1 MGNEEAVLLKKLQQ
15 GDAEAYITLY
25 NQYYPSLYT
34 YILHF
39 VNVPEFAED
48 ALQEVFI
55 KIWEIRERINPAL
68 SFSGYLYRIT
78 RNHVFKSIKKITAD
92 EALRLQ
98 VMQELQRQTEDADTK
113 LIWKEY
119 EALLHKAIRQLPPQ
133 RQKIFRLCREESK
146 TYEEVALELGISRNT
161 VKEHMVLAMKSI
173 RFFFYTNNDGL
184 LPFLFISSLM
194 LDQGSPKKI
203 FSPPPTLPAVSGIV
217 YTCPLKETKHII
229 NNYSS
234 AGSNGYVLQRKPLS

>member
-1 MGNEEAVLLKKLQQ
+1 MGNEEAVLLRKLQQ
-15 GDAEAYITLY
+15 GDAEAFITLY

-55 KIWEIRERINPAL
+55 KIWEIRDRINPEL

-98 VMQELQRQTEDADTK
+98 VMQQLQQQANDADTR
-113 LIWKEY
+113 LLWKQY
-119 EALLHKAIRQLPPQ
+119 ETLLHEAIRQLPPQ
-133 RQKIFRLCREESK
+133 RQKVFRLCREESK
-146 TYEEVALELGISRNT
+146 SYEEVAMELGISRNT
-161 VKEHMVLAMKSI
+161 VKEHMVLAVKSI
-173 RFFFYTNNDGL
+173 KFFFYTNTDGI
-184 LPFLFISSLM
+184 LPFLLFSGLLLDISRS
-194 LDQGSPKKI
+194 
-203 FSPPPTLPAVSGIV
+203 
-217 YTCPLKETKHII
+217 
-229 NNYSS
+229 
-234 AGSNGYVLQRKPLS
+234 

>member
-1 MGNEEAVLLKKLQQ
+1 MGNEEAVLLRKLQQ

-55 KIWEIRERINPAL
+55 KIWEIKERINPEL
-68 SFSGYLYRIT
+68 CFSGYLYRIT
-78 RNHVFKSIKKITAD
+78 RNHVFKLLKKITAD

-98 VMQELQRQTEDADTK
+98 VMQQLQQQTEDADTQ
-113 LIWKEY
+113 LLWKQY
-119 EALLHKAIRQLPPQ
+119 EALLHEAIRQLPPQ
-133 RQKIFRLCREESK
+133 RQKVFRLCREESK
-146 TYEEVALELGISRNT
+146 SYEEVAIELGISRNT

-173 RFFFYTNNDGL
+173 KFFFYTNTDGILPLLLFSGL
-184 LPFLFISSLM
+184 L
-194 LDQGSPKKI
+194 LDQ
-203 FSPPPTLPAVSGIV
+203 
-217 YTCPLKETKHII
+217 
-229 NNYSS
+229 S
-234 AGSNGYVLQRKPLS
+234 AS

>member
-1 MGNEEAVLLKKLQQ
+1 VGNEEAVLLRKLQQ
-15 GDAEAYITLY
+15 GDAEAFITLY

-55 KIWEIRERINPAL
+55 KIWEIRDRINPEL

-98 VMQELQRQTEDADTK
+98 VMQQLQQQANDADTR
-113 LIWKEY
+113 LLWKQY
-119 EALLHKAIRQLPPQ
+119 ETLLHEAIRQLPPQ
-133 RQKIFRLCREESK
+133 RQKVFRLCREESK
-146 TYEEVALELGISRNT
+146 SYEEVAMELGISRNT
-161 VKEHMVLAMKSI
+161 VKEHMVLAVKSI
-173 RFFFYTNNDGL
+173 KFFFYTNTDGI
-184 LPFLFISSLM
+184 LPFLLFSGLLLDISRS
-194 LDQGSPKKI
+194 
-203 FSPPPTLPAVSGIV
+203 
-217 YTCPLKETKHII
+217 
-229 NNYSS
+229 
-234 AGSNGYVLQRKPLS
+234 

>member
-1 MGNEEAVLLKKLQQ
+1 MGNEEAVLLRKLQQ
-15 GDAEAYITLY
+15 GDAEAFITLY

-78 RNHVFKSIKKITAD
+78 RNHVFKLLKKITAD

-98 VMQELQRQTEDADTK
+98 VMQQLQQQTSDPDTR
-113 LIWKEY
+113 LLWKQY
-119 EALLHKAIRQLPPQ
+119 EALLHEAIRQLPPQ
-133 RQKIFRLCREESK
+133 RQKVFRLCREESK
-146 TYEEVALELGISRNT
+146 SYEEVAMELGISRNT
-161 VKEHMVLAMKSI
+161 VKEHMVLAVKSI
-173 RFFFYTNNDGL
+173 KFFFYTNTDGI
-184 LPFLFISSLM
+184 LPFLLFSGLL
-194 LDQGSPKKI
+194 LDQSRP
-203 FSPPPTLPAVSGIV
+203 
-217 YTCPLKETKHII
+217 
-229 NNYSS
+229 
-234 AGSNGYVLQRKPLS
+234 

>member
-39 VNVPEFAED
+39 INVPEFAED

-55 KIWEIRERINPAL
+55 KIWEIRERINPEL

-78 RNHVFKSIKKITAD
+78 RNHVFKSLKKITAD

-119 EALLHKAIRQLPPQ
+119 EALLHEAIRQLPPQ
-133 RQKIFRLCREESK
+133 RQKVFRLCREESK
-146 TYEEVALELGISRNT
+146 SYEEVAQELGISRNT

-173 RFFFYTNNDGL
+173 RFFFYTNSDGL
-184 LPFLFISSLM
+184 LPVFFISSMM
-194 LDQGSPKKI
+194 LDPHPAEKI
-203 FSPPPTLPAVSGIV
+203 FSPPPTLPVVSGIV
-217 YTCPLKETKHII
+217 YVCPQKETKLIT
-229 NNYSS
+229 NNCSS
-234 AGSNGYVLQRKPLS
+234 DGNNGYVLQRKPLS

>member
-1 MGNEEAVLLKKLQQ
+1 MQQ
-15 GDAEAYITLY
+15 GDAEAFITLY

-98 VMQELQRQTEDADTK
+98 VMQQLQQQANDADTR
-113 LIWKEY
+113 LLWKQY
-119 EALLHKAIRQLPPQ
+119 ETLLHEAIRQLPPQ
-133 RQKIFRLCREESK
+133 RQKVFRLCREESK
-146 TYEEVALELGISRNT
+146 SYEEVAMELGISRNT
-161 VKEHMVLAMKSI
+161 VKEHMVLAVKSI
-173 RFFFYTNNDGL
+173 KFFFYTNTDGI
-184 LPFLFISSLM
+184 LPFLLFSGLL
-194 LDQGSPKKI
+194 LDQSRP
-203 FSPPPTLPAVSGIV
+203 
-217 YTCPLKETKHII
+217 
-229 NNYSS
+229 
-234 AGSNGYVLQRKPLS
+234 